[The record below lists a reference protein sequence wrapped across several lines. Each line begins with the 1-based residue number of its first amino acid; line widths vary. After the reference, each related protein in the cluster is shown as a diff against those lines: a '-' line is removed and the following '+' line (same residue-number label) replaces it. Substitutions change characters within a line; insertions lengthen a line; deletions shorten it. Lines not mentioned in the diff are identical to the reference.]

1 MSDEHKSKR
10 ELIMEVVG
18 LRKQV
23 HDLKEAALARR
34 RVEDALRTTE
44 ALCRGALDE
53 APVGLVVLDAGG
65 EVRFVNA
72 WLLQQLGYASRQEVP
87 PQVFEAVRGR
97 PGIAIPAVFRRT
109 DGTTARLWLRAG
121 RTTSPD
127 GITIVVEPEVRE
139 LSAVRAP
146 GADGAG
152 GADRG

>member
-10 ELIMEVVG
+10 ELIIEVVG

-34 RVEDALRTTE
+34 RVEDALRAAE
-44 ALCRGALDE
+44 ALCRSALDE
-53 APVGLVVLDAGG
+53 APVGLVALDPGG

-72 WLLQQLGYASRQEVP
+72 WLLRQLGYASRYEVP
-87 PQVFEAVRGR
+87 PQLFEEARGR
-97 PGIAIPAVFRRT
+97 PGMATQAMFRRP
-109 DGTTARLWLRAG
+109 DGTTAHLRLRAG
-121 RTTSPD
+121 RTAGLD
-127 GITIVVEPEVRE
+127 GTTIVVEPEVRE

-146 GADGAG
+146 RADGAG